1 MCWLSECECNV
12 MLCDAP
18 VMRVREPELPA
29 PAREPARRPRL
40 APAPALAA
48 TDCERRP
55 AEQHPQHRPGPPL
68 SLELRNAMPDLHI
81 DLVPLF
87 QFISTYYLSNMYN
100 TIYRTRANTT
110 RGLRKK
116 KIYET
121 LA

>member
-55 AEQHPQHRPGPPL
+55 AEQHPQQAENTREVG
-68 SLELRNAMPDLHI
+68 SCNVDLIHSFVLKTGI
-81 DLVPLF
+81 F
-87 QFISTYYLSNMYN
+87 QNQSYSST
-100 TIYRTRANTT
+100 
-110 RGLRKK
+110 
-116 KIYET
+116 
-121 LA
+121 